1 MPFYCVS
8 FILIAFLF
16 SALFVKLT
24 RILIL
29 KCFIICCFLRNHPRL
44 SSSGTGRLFWVQD
57 FLLKIIGLAS
67 AKIFSENF
75 KYDILW
81 LYVLRGIKARDSLTR
96 WGYISNPQCSFCCRR
111 ETIDHCFLNCSRVKC
126 VWSYFYPLL
135 SPILGKQFTSNSP
148 VVFFFCWR
156 VISAKRSA
164 IARYIIK
171 TIIYGV

>member
-1 MPFYCVS
+1 MFYNLLLSKESSWPLLSWHWTPVLGS
-8 FILIAFLF
+8 GF
-16 SALFVKLT
+16 S
-24 RILIL
+24 L
-29 KCFIICCFLRNHPRL
+29 KNHWSRA
-44 SSSGTGRLFWVQD
+44 RD
-57 FLLKIIGLAS
+57 N
-67 AKIFSENF
+67 FSENF

-81 LYVLRGIKARDSLTR
+81 LIAFRGIKVRDSLTR

-126 VWSYFYPLL
+126 VWSYFSSLL
-135 SPILGKQFTSNSP
+135 SQILGKQFTSTSP
-148 VVFFFCWR
+148 VVFFFCWP